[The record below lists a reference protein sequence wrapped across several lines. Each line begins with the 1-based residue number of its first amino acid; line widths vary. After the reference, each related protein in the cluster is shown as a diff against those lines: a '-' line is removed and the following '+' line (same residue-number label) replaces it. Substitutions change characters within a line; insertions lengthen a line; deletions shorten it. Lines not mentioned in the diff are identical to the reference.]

1 MKGESISSRNADKG
15 TMMRDIVVRCSG
27 RTCRGRCLDMK
38 TFGRFSSSS
47 ALVVGCNSN
56 QRCHENRHVL

>member
-1 MKGESISSRNADKG
+1 MEGEAISSRNADKG
-15 TMMRDIVVRCSG
+15 TMMRGIMVRCSG

-47 ALVVGCNSN
+47 ALS
-56 QRCHENRHVL
+56 RL